1 MRTLLA
7 ARRLRPPRHEL
18 SISEESADDAS
29 AERASKL
36 RLRARRLLAEP
47 TDLLTSAL
55 ASSMRRAGE
64 LGEAITARG
73 GASAGVSRGVG
84 PQGRDAIA
92 GLAVAAACFTVLAL
106 HYS

>member
-1 MRTLLA
+1 MG
-7 ARRLRPPRHEL
+7 
-18 SISEESADDAS
+18 DAS
-29 AERASKL
+29 FQRASKL
-36 RLRARRLLAEP
+36 RLTVRRLLAEP

-73 GASAGVSRGVG
+73 GVSAGVTSGVG
-84 PQGRDAIA
+84 PQCRDAIT
-92 GLAVAAACFTVLAL
+92 GLAAAVACFTVIAL